1 MEASNVAP
9 ASPMLSSLLAPS
21 SAQSQSGER
30 VDTESLLLLF
40 DVIWT
45 KLIELAKK
53 LRDIMRTYNETRQ
66 RLTWE
71 LQVNVLQTQMKTID
85 QAFKASMIT
94 AGGTMFSGV
103 LTIGLGAAGGE
114 TGLILGQAMGHTAGG
129 VMGLGAG
136 VAQRQSDQDKA
147 IAELQQNGANSYNKN
162 LMDIMEKAVE
172 IMQQIMGMGTSM
184 VDILAQMLRALTR

>member
-71 LQVNVLQTQMKTID
+71 LQVNALQTQMKTID
-85 QAFKASMIT
+85 QA
-94 AGGTMFSGV
+94 
-103 LTIGLGAAGGE
+103 
-114 TGLILGQAMGHTAGG
+114 
-129 VMGLGAG
+129 
-136 VAQRQSDQDKA
+136 
-147 IAELQQNGANSYNKN
+147 
-162 LMDIMEKAVE
+162 
-172 IMQQIMGMGTSM
+172 
-184 VDILAQMLRALTR
+184 

>member
-45 KLIELAKK
+45 KLTELAKK

-71 LQVNVLQTQMKTID
+71 LQVNALQTQMKTID
-85 QAFKASMIT
+85 QAFTASMIT
-94 AGGTMFSGV
+94 AGGAMFSGV

-147 IAELQQNGANSYNKN
+147 IADLQQNGANSYNKS
-162 LMDIMEKAVE
+162 LMDIMDKAVE

>member
-9 ASPMLSSLLAPS
+9 ASPMTSLLTPS

-94 AGGTMFSGV
+94 AGGAMFSGV

-147 IAELQQNGANSYNKN
+147 IADLQQNGANSYNKS
-162 LMDIMEKAVE
+162 LMDIMDKAVE

>member
-9 ASPMLSSLLAPS
+9 ASPMTSLLTPS

-94 AGGTMFSGV
+94 AGGAMFSGV

-147 IAELQQNGANSYNKN
+147 IADLQQNGANSYNKS
-162 LMDIMEKAVE
+162 LMDIMDKAVE

-184 VDILAQMLRALTR
+184 VEVLAQMLRALTR

>member
-85 QAFKASMIT
+85 QTFTASMIT
-94 AGGTMFSGV
+94 AGSAMLSGV

-147 IAELQQNGANSYNKN
+147 IADLQQNGANSYNKI
-162 LMDIMEKAVE
+162 LMDIMDKAVE

>member
-1 MEASNVAP
+1 M
-9 ASPMLSSLLAPS
+9 
-21 SAQSQSGER
+21 
-30 VDTESLLLLF
+30 DTESLLLLF

-85 QAFKASMIT
+85 QTFTASMIT
-94 AGGTMFSGV
+94 AGSAMLSGV

-147 IAELQQNGANSYNKN
+147 IADLQQNGANSYNKS
-162 LMDIMEKAVE
+162 LMDIMDKAVE

>member
-1 MEASNVAP
+1 MEASNIAP
-9 ASPMLSSLLAPS
+9 ASLMTSLLAPS
-21 SAQSQSGER
+21 SAQSQSEER

-85 QAFKASMIT
+85 QAFTASMIT
-94 AGGTMFSGV
+94 AGGAMFSGV

-147 IAELQQNGANSYNKN
+147 IADLQQNGANSYNKS
-162 LMDIMEKAVE
+162 LMDIMDKAVE

>member
-85 QAFKASMIT
+85 QTFTASMIT
-94 AGGTMFSGV
+94 AGSAMLSGV

-129 VMGLGAG
+129 VMGLGSG

-147 IAELQQNGANSYNKN
+147 IADLQQNGANSYNKS
-162 LMDIMEKAVE
+162 LMDIMDKAVE

>member
-1 MEASNVAP
+1 MEASNIAP
-9 ASPMLSSLLAPS
+9 ASPMTSLLAPS

-85 QAFKASMIT
+85 QAFTASMIT
-94 AGGTMFSGV
+94 AGGAMFSGV

-147 IAELQQNGANSYNKN
+147 IADLQQNGANSYNKS
-162 LMDIMEKAVE
+162 LMDIMDKAVE
-172 IMQQIMGMGTSM
+172 IMQKIMGMGTSM